1 MPETNFV
8 WIPKLTLRPEM
19 ERQIETPANTDT
31 LASFLD
37 EGKRFLGDSFGP
49 AMIAWA
55 SMYSLNQYQHNM
67 DMLRH
72 FNLPL
77 IYGEPMA
84 GKTLIATCA
93 AWLNGCPKTAIA
105 SR

>member
-1 MPETNFV
+1 
-8 WIPKLTLRPEM
+8 M
-19 ERQIETPANTDT
+19 ERQIETTASTKT

-37 EGKRFLGDSFGP
+37 DAKRFLGEAFGP
-49 AMIAWA
+49 AMTAWF
-55 SMYSLNQYQHNM
+55 SMHSLNLYQHIMN
-67 DMLRH
+67 MLRH